1 MACIEPITFNAD
13 GTINEVEMTSQGAA
27 PPLDA
32 FARTDAFRA
41 CLMHGAAIKTPPL
54 PSPKGEGEEAPH
66 QPSPKGERVT
76 LAVDSPFPFG
86 EAPGGTSPWALWRYL
101 DFGRGAR
108 RLTLSVKAHA
118 EGKIVVLADSLN
130 GRCLGEVSVQA
141 QDGWQEVSMRIRKIR
156 GVHALYLKFEPAATA
171 WAHLM
176 QRTAPSPY
184 VEDRGGA
191 PGESAVWLHLN
202 WFLFGKM

>member
-41 CLMHGAAIKTPPL
+41 CLMHGAAIEA
-54 PSPKGEGEEAPH
+54 SP
-66 QPSPKGERVT
+66 QPSLKGERVT
-76 LAVDSPFPFG
+76 LAVATPSPFEEG
-86 EAPGGTSPWALWRYL
+86 RGGTPVEASWALWRYL

-108 RLTLSVKAHA
+108 RLTLSVKAQA

-176 QRTAPSPY
+176 QRAAPSPY
-184 VEDRGGA
+184 GEDRGGA

>member
-41 CLMHGAAIKTPPL
+41 CLMHGAAIEASPQ
-54 PSPKGEGEEAPH
+54 PSLKGEG
-66 QPSPKGERVT
+66 VT
-76 LAVDSPFPFG
+76 LAVAYPSPFEEGWGGASG
-86 EAPGGTSPWALWRYL
+86 EAPGATPWALWRYL

-108 RLTLSVKAHA
+108 RLTLCLEAHA

-130 GRCLGEVSVQA
+130 GRLLGEVNVKA